1 VYPGVGWLIFKD
13 KTDLPEELI
22 FKVNYLGGLM
32 PNYSLNFSKGSSTI
46 IAQYYNLIRL
56 GKSGYTDIM
65 ENMMRNSQYLARKL
79 ENSGKFEVINKE
91 GMFPLV
97 TVSLKDEEFTVFQL
111 SEKLRQ
117 KGWIVPAYTLPENAE
132 DVAVMRMVVKENFGR
147 EMVDLLVDDVMES
160 LESLEGEKTTEKRED
175 QNPSLLY

>member
-65 ENMMRNSQYLARKL
+65 ENMMSNSQYLARKL
-79 ENSGKFEVINKE
+79 EDSGKFEIINKE

-147 EMVDLLVDDVMES
+147 DMIDLLVDDVMEAC
-160 LESLEGEKTTEKRED
+160 ESLEKEESLKMEEK
-175 QNPSLLY
+175 NHSLLY

>member
-1 VYPGVGWLIFKD
+1 
-13 KTDLPEELI
+13 
-22 FKVNYLGGLM
+22 
-32 PNYSLNFSKGSSTI
+32 
-46 IAQYYNLIRL
+46 
-56 GKSGYTDIM
+56 
-65 ENMMRNSQYLARKL
+65 MMRNSQYLARKL

-117 KGWIVPAYTLPENAE
+117 KGWIVPAYTLPENAD

-147 EMVDLLVDDVMES
+147 EMVDLLVEDVMES
-160 LESLEGEKTTEKRED
+160 LESLEREETTEKKIKD
-175 QNPSLLY
+175 NPSLLY